1 MSCIINEIIEL
12 VEWAAEEC
20 ANENKEKGA
29 RIYNIAIRIYN
40 KRIPNYNFD
49 EHFHFQNLIKLKRM
63 CNKYK

>member
-20 ANENKEKGA
+20 ANEKA